1 MVVDLPAIGGRVA
14 FLYCMLGTGLCTAAM
29 SLCDSE
35 MQLALAWGLARATQA
50 AGWIGMVKIVVAW
63 TPASRLGRVMALCSL
78 ATYVG
83 DFATRLLIGAVL
95 AGGVGWRSIFWLSGA
110 VIGVL
115 FVGTVA
121 LLKPSPESL
130 GLPKVAANPH
140 RVVEAEVST
149 AAAIFLAGL
158 RGFTPMPH
166 CVSGARYPRD
176 PAAAVRLGRVL
187 GAPPSPTPPNTCAFF
202 TRACCCCGQL
212 VLGLSVCCTTA
223 REAFNTNS
231 AALLADQGASDAAA
245 AALSAA
251 FPLMVSCF
259 CSLSPSR

>member
-1 MVVDLPAIGGRVA
+1 MQAGKLVYGMVVDLPAIGGRVA

-95 AGGVGWRSIFWLSGA
+95 AGGVGWRSVFWLSGA

-187 GAPPSPTPPNTCAFF
+187 GAPPSPTPQTLVRSSPARAAAVDSWCWACRSAAPPRGRPSTPTPQRCSP
-202 TRACCCCGQL
+202 TRAHR
-212 VLGLSVCCTTA
+212 T
-223 REAFNTNS
+223 R
-231 AALLADQGASDAAA
+231 
-245 AALSAA
+245 
-251 FPLMVSCF
+251 P
-259 CSLSPSR
+259 PPR